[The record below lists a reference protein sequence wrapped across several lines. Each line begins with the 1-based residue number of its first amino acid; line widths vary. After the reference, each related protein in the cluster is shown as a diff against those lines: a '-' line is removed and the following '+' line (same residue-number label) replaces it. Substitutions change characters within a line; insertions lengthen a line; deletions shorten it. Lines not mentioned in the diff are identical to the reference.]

1 MGIGVAI
8 PLPAVVVV
16 LALVVVDEALVLVVE
31 VIVVE
36 RTVVVVVA
44 GVIVADVVVAT
55 EVVVVIGSSVTAPIT
70 QYSLLKSRVGQL
82 IPGFNRSSS
91 SIVMAQMAAKLSQV
105 APLSAVAENA
115 QSTERAMLRPIL
127 QENQWQ
133 TKVSNASLKRFGSSQ
148 YCGEENLLKRV

>member
-1 MGIGVAI
+1 VGIGVAI

-16 LALVVVDEALVLVVE
+16 LALVVVDEALVLVAE

-36 RTVVVVVA
+36 RTVVVVVVA

-55 EVVVVIGSSVTAPIT
+55 EVVVVIGSSVTVPIT

-115 QSTERAMLRPIL
+115 QSTARR
-127 QENQWQ
+127 
-133 TKVSNASLKRFGSSQ
+133 R
-148 YCGEENLLKRV
+148 